1 MKTIETNL
9 QTTAVF
15 SDNGTKRYLLKKTW
29 DEKKPSLTI
38 IMLAPSEA
46 SGIEL
51 DNTTLL
57 VLNNASRLGFGSVS
71 IVNLFATLNDFT
83 LSKAEAEDSINT
95 NMIVNEA
102 NASDTVIYAPGV
114 GKVKN
119 IAFQDRARQVL
130 QALRPVAKK
139 LKCITSRNGL
149 ARMVHPLTP
158 AVREWVL
165 TEMTI
170 EEALQLTSGDSKKEK
185 NATGK
190 KKKNG

>member
-83 LSKAEAEDSINT
+83 LSKAEAEDSTNT

-102 NASDTVIYAPGV
+102 NTSDTVVYAPGV

-119 IAFQDRARQVL
+119 IAFQERAKQVL
-130 QALRPVAKK
+130 QALRPAAKK

-165 TEMTI
+165 EEMTI
-170 EEALQLTSGDSKKEK
+170 EEALQLTSGESKKEK
-185 NATGK
+185 HTTAK
-190 KKKNG
+190 KKKNS